1 MSHYIL
7 DTDHISLF
15 QRGHQ
20 QVTTRVLL
28 TPRSDLAVT
37 IITAEEQVRGR
48 LARIR
53 AAKSEIDRL
62 PALLWFRES
71 LGLLGTFKLLD
82 YDAAAASVFTAL
94 LQQRI
99 RIGTQDLRIAA
110 IALSMGF
117 ILVSRNQSDFG
128 QVPGLVIE
136 DWTV

>member
-1 MSHYIL
+1 MSLYIL

-15 QRGHQ
+15 QRGHL
-20 QVTTRVLL
+20 QVTAHVQL
-28 TPRSDLAVT
+28 THHSNIAIT

-53 AAKSEIDRL
+53 SAKSEKDRL

-71 LGLLGTFKLLD
+71 LALLGTFNLLD
-82 YDAAAASVFTAL
+82 YDIAAASVFASL
-94 LQQRI
+94 LQQKV

-110 IALSMGF
+110 IALSTNA
-117 ILVSRNQSDFG
+117 ILVTRNRIDFG
-128 QVPGLVIE
+128 QIPGLTIE